1 MKKLKKEDELY
12 ITDKSRAR
20 EIIQVVLGY
29 GVNQPQILH
38 MISLLAMELE
48 NVQHMKKITKLI
60 TDLNASND
68 KQTGLITGD

>member
-48 NVQHMKKITKLI
+48 NVQHTKKITKLI